1 MKRIKSIVGKIL
13 LIVMTA
19 FIAHDYMI
27 GQDDAVSNSS
37 ITKAHIQQ
45 NVSHYPTAVE
55 HQVFHSPA
63 LTSSERI
70 LMREVRLITPEF
82 RLQTLLSQDF
92 TNPPFT
98 PPKLV

>member
-45 NVSHYPTAVE
+45 NASYYPTAIE
-55 HQVFHSPA
+55 HQVFHAPA
-63 LTSSERI
+63 LASSEHI
-70 LMREVRLITPEF
+70 LMREIRLMTLEF

-92 TNPPFT
+92 TTPPFT
-98 PPKLV
+98 PPKSL